1 MIFLIP
7 VIGLILGIYATDWI
21 FPAIESYAYAYSK
34 YLAIAVLACMDSVF
48 GGIAGH
54 VEKKFDMAVFVTGFF
69 GNSLL
74 AVALTFIGQ
83 KLSLDLYLGAVLVFG
98 NRMFVNFAIIRRYLL
113 NKFKKQD
120 NIIED

>member
-7 VIGLILGIYATDWI
+7 IVGLILGIFAANFI
-21 FPAIESYAYAYSK
+21 FPNIETYTYSK

-48 GGIAGH
+48 GAVSGY

-74 AVALTFIGQ
+74 AVALTFIGE

>member
-7 VIGLILGIYATDWI
+7 IMGLILGVFAANFI
-21 FPAIESYAYAYSK
+21 FPSIESYAYSK

-48 GGIAGH
+48 GGVAGY

-74 AVALTFIGQ
+74 AVALTFIGD